1 MSAAREVTP
10 SREALALRTELLAW
24 YDENARDL
32 PFRRTRDPYAIWVAE
47 VMLQQTRVETVI
59 PYWERFLRRW
69 PDARALASAPLD
81 DVLAA
86 WSGLGYYRRARL
98 LHQGAL
104 HVSEKHGG
112 QVPADVE
119 AIAAIPGVGA
129 YTTGAIASQAF
140 DLPAALV
147 DGNVAR
153 VVARVFAIEEDVK
166 KGKGLA
172 RAWKHAEALVVGER
186 PGTLNNAL
194 MELGATVCVPRE
206 PRCLLCP
213 IRKRCVARKEGRER
227 SLPVVAEKA
236 ARPRVREVAA
246 VLTHGD
252 GVVLVRRVP
261 EGLFGGMWEPPR
273 VAARDPSE
281 PDRHAARAELEAA
294 LGVAISFD
302 ERPARKVEHVLTHRH
317 LEIDVL
323 SGAVD
328 RAPTAVQS
336 AAWDRVEVVRPSELS
351 RRGVS
356 TLARKLLARPRSRA
370 TDDSH

>member
-1 MSAAREVTP
+1 LSVRAIRNALVT
-10 SREALALRTELLAW
+10 W
-24 YDENARDL
+24 YLENARDL

-59 PYWERFLRRW
+59 PYWERFLARW
-69 PDARALASAPLD
+69 PDANALASARLD

-98 LHQGAL
+98 LHQGAQ
-104 HVSEKHGG
+104 HVAEAHGG
-112 QVPADVE
+112 DIPADVE
-119 AIAAIPGVGA
+119 AIRAIPGVGA

-153 VVARVFAIEEDVK
+153 VTARLFAIEEDVK

-172 RAWKHAEALVVGER
+172 RAWKHAEALVEGER

-213 IRKRCVARKEGRER
+213 VRAHCVARTQGRER
-227 SLPVVAEKA
+227 QLPVASAKPV
-236 ARPRVREVAA
+236 RPRVREIAA
-246 VLTHGD
+246 VLRLPGSED
-252 GVVLVRRVP
+252 AVVLVRRAP

-273 VAARDPSE
+273 VAGRDV
-281 PDRHAARAELEAA
+281 HAARAELEAI
-294 LGVAISFD
+294 LGVGITFD
-302 ERPARKVEHVLTHRH
+302 ERPLRKVEHVLTHRH
-317 LEIDVL
+317 LEIDVARG
-323 SGAVD
+323 SVD
-328 RAPTAVQS
+328 RAPTSVGS
-336 AAWDRVEVVRPSELS
+336 STWDQVEVVRPSDLS

-356 TLARKLLARPRSRA
+356 TLARKLL
-370 TDDSH
+370 DD